1 MSFLLPSAL
10 VVGALAAV
18 AVIAAH
24 FITRSR
30 PRPEPLPTARFIP
43 DRPLR
48 ARARTLSLDD
58 IALLLLRIAA
68 LLALTVAVA
77 APIRSATHERVL
89 RIFAVDRSRAV
100 AAASEVRDSVSALV
114 RMGDVIVVFDT
125 AASLATNRA
134 LDSLRVLPLRGSLST
149 ALAAA
154 IGMAARLTAQTDS
167 VEIVLVSPFAT
178 EELDEA
184 TMPIRWS
191 WPGRLRLVAVRSA
204 ATSVIDSRVESSASE
219 QDPVMAGLALA
230 GLRGRVGATI
240 RLLRDAPS
248 TSDTVWTREA
258 GHVLIHWPTSAASA
272 SWPTRARIDTV
283 GAVTAT
289 SSTVVGRFPRV
300 WSIEAIDGR
309 TIARWIDG
317 EPAAVERTTGAGCV
331 REVAISI
338 DPASDLTLRPAFRPF
353 LQRLLMPCGGAQD
366 VVPLG
371 RAALDSL
378 AGAGP
383 LVPASVIRDPHE
395 RASPWTAWLLGAGAV
410 LLIIELSMRRQR
422 SVAS

>member
-58 IALLLLRIAA
+58 IALLLLRMAA
-68 LLALTVAVA
+68 LLALTLAVA
-77 APIRSATHERVL
+77 APVRSAAHGRVL
-89 RIFAVDRSRAV
+89 RVFAIDRSRAV
-100 AAASEVRDSVSALV
+100 ASAREVRDSVSLLA
-114 RMGDVIVVFDT
+114 RPGDVTVVFDT
-125 AASLATNRA
+125 AASLATSRA
-134 LDSLRVLPLRGSLST
+134 LDSLAVFPLRGALST

-154 IGMAARLTAQTDS
+154 IGLAARLATQTDS
-167 VEIVLVSPFAT
+167 IELVLVTPFAT
-178 EELDEA
+178 EELDDA
-184 TMPIRWS
+184 TMRIRRS

-204 ATSVIDSRVESSASE
+204 ATSAFDSRVESSTPE
-219 QDPVMAGLALA
+219 QDPVVAVVALA
-230 GLRGRVGATI
+230 GLRGRAGASI
-240 RLLRDAPS
+240 RLLRDVPS
-248 TSDTVWTREA
+248 VSDSAWAREA

-272 SWPTRARIDTV
+272 SWPTRTRIDTV
-283 GAVTAT
+283 GAVTAAG
-289 SSTVVGRFPRV
+289 STVVGRFPRV
-300 WSIEAIDGR
+300 WSIGAIGGR
-309 TIARWIDG
+309 PIARWIDG
-317 EPAAVERTTGAGCV
+317 EPAAVERTTGAGCA

-338 DPASDLTLRPAFRPF
+338 DLASDLTLRPAFRPF
-353 LQRLLMPCGGAQD
+353 LQSLLMPCGGAPEL
-366 VVPLG
+366 VPLS
-371 RAALDSL
+371 RATLDSL

-383 LVPASVIRDPHE
+383 LVPASVVRDPHE
-395 RASPWTAWLLGAGAV
+395 RSSPWTTWLLGAGAV

-422 SVAS
+422 SAAQ